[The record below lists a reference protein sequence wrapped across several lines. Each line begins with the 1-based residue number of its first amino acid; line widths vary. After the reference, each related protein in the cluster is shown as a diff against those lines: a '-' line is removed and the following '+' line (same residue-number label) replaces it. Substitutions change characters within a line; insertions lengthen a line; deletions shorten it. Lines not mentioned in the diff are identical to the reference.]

1 MVASGPL
8 TVGRRRPL
16 AQPLLCPSRVRVLVV
31 LALLA
36 AAGLAF
42 AQAARPAADDGC
54 VVLEDFSKSKVG
66 AFPTGWE
73 VRKEDGK
80 GVYTVQEEGGRRF
93 LRAVSKGLG
102 IQAARETPSWNLE
115 NHPVLAWSWRPRQ
128 FPAGGDERDA
138 KKNDSA
144 LAVYM
149 GVPYS
154 KVRGPKAMKYI
165 WSEKVPVG
173 THLTSNSG
181 LTQVRVLKSGASKD
195 GWVDEKV
202 DVLKD
207 WKAAFKEQETPK
219 VAGIAVLTD
228 ADDTKSTAAGDY
240 ANFRACKS

>member
-1 MVASGPL
+1 VVASGPL
-8 TVGRRRPL
+8 TVGRRRTL

-115 NHPVLAWSWRPRQ
+115 SHPVLGWSWRPRQ

>member
-8 TVGRRRPL
+8 TVGRRRTL

-102 IQAARETPSWNLE
+102 IQAARETPSWTLE
-115 NHPVLAWSWRPRQ
+115 SHPVLAWSWRPRQ

>member
-1 MVASGPL
+1 VARSGTL
-8 TVGRRRPL
+8 ARPL
-16 AQPLLCPSRVRVLVV
+16 LVPSAVRVLLLVA
-31 LALLA
+31 LAL

-42 AQAARPAADDGC
+42 AQAAHPAADDGC
-54 VVLEDFSKSKVG
+54 IVLEDFAKSKVG
-66 AFPTGWE
+66 AFPVGWE
-73 VRKEDGK
+73 ARKEEGK
-80 GVYTVQEEGGRRF
+80 GVYTVQEEGGKRF

-102 IQAARETPSWNLE
+102 IQAARETPAWNLE
-115 NHPVLAWSWRPRQ
+115 SHPVLAWSWRPRQ
-128 FPAGGDERDA
+128 FPEGADERDS
-138 KKNDSA
+138 KNNDSA

-181 LTQVRVLKSGASKD
+181 LTQVRVLKSGAPASKD
-195 GWVDEKV
+195 AWVEEKV

-207 WKAAFKEQETPK
+207 WKTAFKEQETPK
-219 VAGIAVLTD
+219 VAAIAVLTD